1 LHDHCS
7 IKPAGWLSRF
17 PEIVSGRFLSFA
29 LIISGRPQNLCRF
42 HLIYYER
49 QFTVGLRTNGY
60 LAPFRMKEINKC
72 ENSVGYSIHSL
83 DPDTNYKIMGRR
95 DIPDW
100 DTIIPK
106 TKNCRVQIVVNRHN
120 IDQIDDLLKF
130 IARYDN
136 VKYIQVRRISTDT
149 RYELLQEDIDLYERF
164 FDEIRKNTSKPV
176 LFIRRSRSRS
186 MASRP
191 ISGERLRHR

>member
-1 LHDHCS
+1 
-7 IKPAGWLSRF
+7 
-17 PEIVSGRFLSFA
+17 
-29 LIISGRPQNLCRF
+29 
-42 HLIYYER
+42 
-49 QFTVGLRTNGY
+49 
-60 LAPFRMKEINKC
+60 MKEINKC

-149 RYELLQEDIDLYERF
+149 RYELLQEDIALYERF
-164 FDEIRKNTSKPV
+164 FDEIRKKYQQTGSFYKAQQFEIYGKQANFWRTVETSVNSINYFTDGTSSDNYFVVEGYLKNYKN
-176 LFIRRSRSRS
+176 R
-186 MASRP
+186 
-191 ISGERLRHR
+191 